1 VKAVG
6 ERTYLVRFDDGTEKE
21 CPSAVLR
28 VEKSHTSLPPDVQLP
43 AAEVEHRVVEE
54 EVQEGI
60 IDQEEDEP
68 LTGEN
73 PDSEDE
79 EEGNNLDGDDPP
91 PGMPGQIPTDKEI
104 PKDYTAIKRQ
114 ALEKISKLVGEEVII
129 KTRNNGS
136 MTWKVIGSHEPPD
149 VIPEMEHRDYGLK
162 GFKLEH
168 FKKSEVA
175 CLIFLRLLFKDW
187 KEKVAKMNEAVAS
200 TKVKCRAFT
209 EKEFLTGLGI
219 LIGAAEFAKRGSDLF
234 SVKDQQEGDDDEENE
249 VWQSLCAE
257 PHFERF
263 MPFGRWKEFR
273 RFFPEIFVDNNKK
286 DTDPWFQFSS
296 AVDEFNEIRKNEI
309 SGSLWISVD
318 ESMCAW
324 RPRKT
329 ATGGLP
335 NISFIVR
342 KPEPLGKL

>member
-1 VKAVG
+1 M
-6 ERTYLVRFDDGTEKE
+6 
-21 CPSAVLR
+21 
-28 VEKSHTSLPPDVQLP
+28 TS
-43 AAEVEHRVVEE
+43 
-54 EVQEGI
+54 
-60 IDQEEDEP
+60 
-68 LTGEN
+68 
-73 PDSEDE
+73 
-79 EEGNNLDGDDPP
+79 
-91 PGMPGQIPTDKEI
+91 
-104 PKDYTAIKRQ
+104 
-114 ALEKISKLVGEEVII
+114 
-129 KTRNNGS
+129 
-136 MTWKVIGSHEPPD
+136 
-149 VIPEMEHRDYGLK
+149 
-162 GFKLEH
+162 
-168 FKKSEVA
+168 
-175 CLIFLRLLFKDW
+175 
-187 KEKVAKMNEAVAS
+187 
-200 TKVKCRAFT
+200 
-209 EKEFLTGLGI
+209 LGI

-257 PHFERF
+257 PYFERF
-263 MPFGRWKEFR
+263 MPFGRWKEFQ